1 MLSLNWAESCRDRNV
16 GVLNEALRAS
26 VLLSISFCI
35 AVELLF
41 HSIDEATVE
50 QFLSSLWK

>member
-1 MLSLNWAESCRDRNV
+1 MF
-16 GVLNEALRAS
+16 GEALRAS

-41 HSIDEATVE
+41 HSIDEASME
-50 QFLSSLWK
+50 LFLSSLWQQF